1 MNVSAFLKRGIDDIY
16 KIEKR
21 ESYIKVISN
30 MPIYKERK
38 KNYPFSK
45 SIGMNTAEIM
55 SSNFYVLYSGL

>member
-16 KIEKR
+16 KIEET

-38 KNYPFSK
+38 KNYPF
-45 SIGMNTAEIM
+45 
-55 SSNFYVLYSGL
+55 